1 MKLNSKHPWYILDL
15 VLFGVINAACL
26 WYARS
31 KLVNFETPTG
41 WHLFLFGLAVFRG
54 ADVISNEKV
63 TQALRA
69 PFIKIEEKDGKDVEV
84 PLEIGFKG
92 ALGSLLY
99 CPSCSGGWGAMLLD
113 YVYIF
118 WSSVAAVI
126 IFILALRG
134 MERVCTLLLNCLKC
148 RTL

>member
-15 VLFGVINAACL
+15 VLFAAVNVVCL
-26 WYARS
+26 WLAKNRLQHFS
-31 KLVNFETPTG
+31 PPQG
-41 WHLFLFGLAVFRG
+41 WPLLLFGLAVFRG

-99 CPSCSGGWGAMLLD
+99 CPSCSGVWVAMLLA
-113 YVYIF
+113 YAYIF
-118 WSSVAAVI
+118 WPSVATVI
-126 IFILALRG
+126 IFILALSG
-134 MERVCTLLLNCLKC
+134 MERIFTLLLNYLKSL
-148 RTL
+148 TL